1 MTQYSR
7 LDYDGASTSAEG
19 HDESGKLLEQQDDTD
34 DERADGVSSE
44 GEKPP
49 AAGSTEVSFSNFS
62 LDDIFFIIFSVK
74 GRHKRSRYARATVG
88 DSYHSLRCCYSRDID
103 FASEPWQSHAWSSA
117 RNQPESDSLESGRES
132 GADDGR

>member
-1 MTQYSR
+1 MTQFSR
-7 LDYDGASTSAEG
+7 LDYDGASTSAEA

-62 LDDIFFIIFSVK
+62 LDDIFFNNFLSQRTTQAKPI
-74 GRHKRSRYARATVG
+74 
-88 DSYHSLRCCYSRDID
+88 C
-103 FASEPWQSHAWSSA
+103 SSN
-117 RNQPESDSLESGRES
+117 RR
-132 GADDGR
+132 